1 MRVKNIKILF
11 VCTGNTCRSPMA
23 EIILKNKLKLVGIT
37 NVKVW
42 SAGLNTMDGQKM
54 SENSLKALKL
64 MGYKPYGFKSRQL
77 TKQMLDKSSL
87 VICMTE
93 SHKRALYGIENV
105 YTVKEVTGLDDVIDP
120 YGGNIN
126 VYIKTSHQIEDA
138 CNVIIEKLLEQV
150 KGEN

>member
-1 MRVKNIKILF
+1 MRVKNKKILF

-23 EIILKNKLKLVGIT
+23 EVILKNKLKQVGIT

-42 SAGLNTMDGQKM
+42 SAGLNTADGLKM
-54 SENSLKALKL
+54 SENSSKALKL

-77 TKQMLDKSSL
+77 TKEMLEKSAL

-93 SHKRALYGIENV
+93 SHKNALYGIKNV
-105 YTVKEVTGLDDVIDP
+105 YTIKDVTGLGDVIDP